1 MTPTFA
7 ATYLQ
12 VLLSMLIPIIS
23 DKCPLPTHQFI
34 VLVTEVD
41 DTLVAAVQLLLR
53 GQRDVVPE
61 EVPELRGVT

>member
-1 MTPTFA
+1 M
-7 ATYLQ
+7 
-12 VLLSMLIPIIS
+12 SS
-23 DKCPLPTHQFI
+23 PLPTHQFI